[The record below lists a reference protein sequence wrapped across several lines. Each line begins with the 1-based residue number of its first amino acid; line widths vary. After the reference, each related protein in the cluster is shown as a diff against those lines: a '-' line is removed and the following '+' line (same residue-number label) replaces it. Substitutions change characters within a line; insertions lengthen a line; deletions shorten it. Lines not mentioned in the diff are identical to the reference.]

1 MHPVIGHLGP
11 LTIYSFGLMLAIA
24 VVVCS
29 FLLSRDAKK
38 FGISQEVIFDFA
50 FWVILAGI
58 VGSRLFFIFLNLGD
72 FIADPRQIIMI
83 SNGGLA
89 WQGGLIVGGLTGLL
103 FIKTKKLSLRLMAD
117 LAAPYLALGQA
128 IGRIGCF
135 LNGCCYGRE
144 VSWGIYCPVHDAH
157 LHPTQLYES
166 AYLLIVFFIL
176 KYLQKNSVI
185 RGEIFAL
192 YLIFAAVGRFT
203 NEFFRADH
211 VNTAVGLSVF
221 QLVSL
226 GVFLVGLYFWRR
238 LRRTTQVRSS

>member
-1 MHPVIGHLGP
+1 MHPIIGHVGP
-11 LTIYSFGLMLAIA
+11 LTIYSFGLMLAVA

-29 FLLSRDAKK
+29 YLLSRDAKK
-38 FGISQEVIFDFA
+38 AGISQEIIFDFV

-58 VGSRLFFIFLNLGD
+58 AGARIFFILLNIGD
-72 FIADPRQIIMI
+72 FVANPQQIIMI

-89 WQGGLIVGGLTGLL
+89 WQGGLIFGGLTGL
-103 FIKTKKLSLRLMAD
+103 FYIKRKKLSLRVMAD
-117 LAAPYLALGQA
+117 LSAPYLALGQA

-144 VSWGIYCPVHDAH
+144 VAWGIYFPVHDAH

-166 AYLLIVFFIL
+166 VYLLAAFFVL
-176 KYLQKNSVI
+176 KYLQKKSLI
-185 RGEIFAL
+185 RGEIFTV
-192 YLIFAAVGRFT
+192 YLMFAAVGRFL

-211 VNTAVGLSVF
+211 INTAVGLSIF

-226 GVFLVGLYFWRR
+226 GVFFVGVYFWRR
-238 LRRTTQVRSS
+238 LRRPVKTAS

>member
-1 MHPVIGHLGP
+1 MHPIIGHIGP

-38 FGISQEVIFDFA
+38 FGISQDVIFDFA

-58 VGSRLFFIFLNLGD
+58 VGSRIFFILLNLPD
-72 FIADPRQIIMI
+72 FIANPKQVIMI

-89 WQGGLIVGGLTGLL
+89 WQGGLILGGLTGL
-103 FIKTKKLSLRLMAD
+103 FYIRKKSLSLRLMAD
-117 LAAPYLALGQA
+117 LSAPYLALGQA
-128 IGRIGCF
+128 IGRLGCF

-144 VSWGIYCPVHDAH
+144 VSWGIYFPIYDAH
-157 LHPTQLYES
+157 LHPTQLYE
-166 AYLLIVFFIL
+166 AGYLLMVFFIL
-176 KYLQKNSVI
+176 KNLQRTAII
-185 RGEIFAL
+185 RGEIFSM
-192 YLIFAAVGRFT
+192 YLMFAATGRFI

-221 QLVSL
+221 QIVSI
-226 GVFLVGLYFWRR
+226 GVFVIGFYMWLR
-238 LRRTTQVRSS
+238 LRRPAKAII